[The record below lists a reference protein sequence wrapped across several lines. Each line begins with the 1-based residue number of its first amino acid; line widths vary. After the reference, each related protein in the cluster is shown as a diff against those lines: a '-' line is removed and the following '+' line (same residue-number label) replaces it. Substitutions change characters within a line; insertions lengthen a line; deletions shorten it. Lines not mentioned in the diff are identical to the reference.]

1 MEIGNIDGTLGK
13 AGLTRIR
20 FFVFNKEAD
29 VRSTVEFGQTA
40 FFGASSTEVDAKYGG
55 PWPQPPPQWRRS
67 TRLLTS
73 RL

>member
-29 VRSTVEFGQTA
+29 VRSTVEFG
-40 FFGASSTEVDAKYGG
+40 
-55 PWPQPPPQWRRS
+55 
-67 TRLLTS
+67 LTIS
-73 RL
+73 FSAHPVRK